1 MQTFAEG
8 GMADDPADAD
18 RIMHA
23 QLEAVLGAFAEY
35 NPRIPLV
42 FDVDFGHTDP
52 QLVIPNGGDVRI
64 DPASRS
70 IRVRY

>member
-1 MQTFAEG
+1 
-8 GMADDPADAD
+8 MAYV
-18 RIMHA
+18 HA
-23 QLEAVLGAFAEY
+23 QRDAVLAAFADY
-35 NPRIPLV
+35 NPDIPLV

-52 QLVIPNGGDVRI
+52 QLVIPNGGEVRV